1 MNKTTNQTDIT
12 TTNLETKNLLEQGQK
27 LQNQGDF
34 EQAIACYMQ
43 ALVSQPQNPKL
54 HYKIGECFAKQK
66 QFSRSESS
74 FLKSI
79 ELNPNSSLAYH
90 SLGDVKFQQ
99 QQWDEAINLYQ
110 VALEHNNF
118 FAWSH
123 YNLGR
128 ALNHLGR
135 TEEAIKSYQQAV
147 QLDSNL
153 ESCYL
158 SLIDICDENIAPQQI
173 AQYYQKLG
181 EINLSKK
188 QLHLAAQFYEKAVQ
202 LDPNLAEVHY
212 NLGLILQQQ
221 GNIQQAFKQYLKAI
235 AINPH
240 LSTVY
245 LTLRNTPVDQKS
257 LNQAVD
263 LYRRLIE
270 KQSSIPLLYINLAD
284 ALTKQNRIPESTQA
298 YKKAVYEQT
307 KIHYPDLVVDNRQ
320 ATTLSKPNFMI
331 IGAEKC
337 GTSSLFVYLT
347 KHPQVVPPIEKE
359 IYYFSHRYEYGHDWY
374 LAHFPVLNDSK
385 QFITGEAS
393 TSYFHTCHLETHQRM
408 HQLIPDAKLI
418 LILRDP
424 VDRAIS
430 QYHQRVRLGQE
441 RRSLEA
447 AISSELN
454 ILKTVDD
461 PLKVADE
468 YWQNESGYLWVS
480 LYYHYLQQWMTLYSP
495 EQFLVL
501 SLNELNQ
508 MPEMT
513 MNRVYNFL
521 EISEQKLQNYP
532 KYNSGSYPN
541 TEIQTRSLLSQFFAP
556 HNQNLEDFLGV
567 KFNW

>member
-1 MNKTTNQTDIT
+1 MKNQTDIT
-12 TTNLETKNLLEQGQK
+12 TANLTSENLLEQGQK
-27 LQNQGDF
+27 FQNQGNF
-34 EQAIACYMQ
+34 EQAIAFYMQ

-54 HYKIGECFAKQK
+54 HYKIGQCFAKQK
-66 QFSRSESS
+66 QFSHSESS
-74 FLKSI
+74 FRKSI
-79 ELNPNSSLAYH
+79 ELNPASSLAYH
-90 SLGDVKFQQ
+90 NLGDIKFQQ
-99 QQWDEAINLYQ
+99 QQWNEAINFYQ
-110 VALEHNNF
+110 VALQYNNC

-128 ALNHLGR
+128 ALHNLGR
-135 TEEAIKSYQQAV
+135 IEEAIKFYQQAV
-147 QLDSNL
+147 ELDSNL
-153 ESCYL
+153 ESCYF
-158 SLIDICDENIAPQQI
+158 SLIEVCDENIYPQQI

-181 EINLSKK
+181 EIKFSQK
-188 QLHLAAQFYEKAVQ
+188 QFQLAAQFYEKAVQ

-212 NLGLILQQQ
+212 NLGLIQQQ
-221 GNIQQAFKQYLKAI
+221 EGNIQQAVKQYLKAI
-235 AINPH
+235 EINPH
-240 LSTVY
+240 LSSVY
-245 LTLRNTPVDQKS
+245 LTLRNTPVDQES

-263 LYRRLIE
+263 LYRQLIE
-270 KQSSIPLLYINLAD
+270 KHSSIPLLYINLAD
-284 ALTKQNRIPESTQA
+284 ALTKQNKIIESTQA
-298 YKKAVYEQT
+298 YQKAVYEQT
-307 KIHYPDLVVDNRQ
+307 KIHYPDLVTDNQ
-320 ATTLSKPNFMI
+320 QPATLSKPNFMI

-374 LAHFPVLNDSK
+374 LAHFPSLNDSK

-393 TSYFHTCHLETHQRM
+393 TSYFHTCHLQTHQRM

-424 VDRAIS
+424 VERTIS

-447 AISSELN
+447 AIFSELN

-461 PLKVADE
+461 PLKVADK
-468 YWQNESGYLWVS
+468 YWHQESGYLWVS
-480 LYYHYLQQWMTLYSP
+480 LYYYYLQQWMTLYSP

-508 MPEMT
+508 MPEIA

-521 EISEQKLQNYP
+521 EISEQQLPHYP

-541 TEIQTRSLLSQFFAP
+541 TETQIRSLLSQFFAP